1 MRQGIPIG
9 MRVCLRL
16 RVGGRSPLRVSTM
29 KSRLPLSSASKAT
42 VAPAR
47 MRMRGSAGR
56 QAVTLPR
63 ISTLLGSPSHA
74 ISTTTAVPGASSVV
88 VGQKRPPLGMSG
100 R

>member
-1 MRQGIPIG
+1 MG

-16 RVGGRSPLRVSTM
+16 RVVGRSPRSVCTT
-29 KSRLPLSSASKAT
+29 KSRLAASSASKAT

-47 MRMRGSAGR
+47 MRMRGRAGR

-63 ISTLLGSPSHA
+63 MSTLFGSPSHA

-88 VGQKRPPLGMSG
+88 VGQKTPPFGMSG